1 MLIPKFR
8 VLFLA
13 VVVTFASLF
22 LYQSV
27 WAETLVQ
34 STAENRTMIFMQV
47 GDAPLQKMVPEPW
60 KAVSI
65 PGGPLKGANFMV
77 IFIDALL
84 IQDAEGKPYHGGIDR
99 KVVFVAP
106 VKNSKTSE
114 MAYMVLGGFGANPES
129 IPGAYKNF
137 TLAQIN
143 CSNASTATD
152 IAPGAGTTSWEVKDN
167 AGKVISFQ
175 MEYQKARPL
184 RNMSKLKIYSASE
197 PNFFRIYHVDS
208 ATDMIK
214 SVPLGFDRL
223 KKYQFQANIPSMKG
237 IFDGNEK
244 VIGVSTIPFYAR
256 KIFLP

>member
-1 MLIPKFR
+1 MQHKNFR

-22 LYQSV
+22 LNQSV
-27 WAETLVQ
+27 SAETLVQ
-34 STAENRTMIFMQV
+34 STAENRIMIFMQV

-60 KAVSI
+60 KAFSI
-65 PGGPLKGANFMV
+65 PGGPLKGSNFLV
-77 IFIDALL
+77 IFIDAFL
-84 IQDAEGKPYHGGIDR
+84 IQDAESKPYHGGIGR

-106 VKNSKTSE
+106 VKNSKTAE

-143 CSNASTATD
+143 CSSTSTGTD
-152 IAPGAGTTSWEVKDN
+152 FAPGTGTASWEVNNN

-175 MEYQKARPL
+175 MEYKKALPL

-197 PNFFRIYHVDS
+197 PDFFRIYHVDS

-223 KKYQFQANIPSMKG
+223 KKYQFQANIPEMKD

-244 VIGVSTIPFYAR
+244 IIGISALPLYAR